1 MRRIALMVFRLLY
14 KAFYYFYHI
23 CKCASREDI
32 SYEEGFRW
40 IKRTT
45 ILANRAGRVKIEAHG
60 LENLPEKDGFI
71 MFPNHQ
77 GLFDVLVFFESCP
90 RPFAFVIKKE
100 AADIILLKQ
109 VRKALGSLVMDR
121 EDIRQSMKV
130 IQTMAE
136 EVKKGRNFL
145 IFPEGTRSRQGNHT
159 LEFKGGTFKSAV
171 KAKCPIVPCA
181 LIDSFIPFDESSI
194 RPVTVH
200 LYYLKPLYYEEYQNM
215 KTTQIAEEVKRRI
228 DEAIAAH
235 EASAPRE

>member
-45 ILANRAGRVKIEAHG
+45 ILANRAGRVKIEAYG

-100 AADIILLKQ
+100 AANIILLKQ
-109 VRKALGSLVMDR
+109 VREALGSLVMDR

-181 LIDSFIPFDESSI
+181 LIDSFIPFDEKSI

-200 LYYLKPLYYEEYQNM
+200 LYYLKPLYCEEYQNM
-215 KTTQIAEEVKRRI
+215 KTTEIAEEVKRRI
-228 DEAIAAH
+228 DEQIEAH
-235 EASAPRE
+235 LQSRQK

>member
-45 ILANRAGRVKIEAHG
+45 ILANRAGRVKIEARG

-100 AADIILLKQ
+100 AANIILLKQ
-109 VRKALGSLVMDR
+109 VREALGSLVMDR

-181 LIDSFIPFDESSI
+181 LIDSFIPFDEKSI

-215 KTTQIAEEVKRRI
+215 KTTEIAEEVKRRI
-228 DEAIAAH
+228 DEQIEAH
-235 EASAPRE
+235 LQSRQK

>member
-100 AADIILLKQ
+100 AANIILLKQ
-109 VRKALGSLVMDR
+109 VREALGSLVMDR

-181 LIDSFIPFDESSI
+181 LIDSFIPFDEKSI

-200 LYYLKPLYYEEYQNM
+200 LYYLKPLYYEGYQNM
-215 KTTQIAEEVKRRI
+215 KTTEIAEEVKRRI
-228 DEAIAAH
+228 DEQIEAH
-235 EASAPRE
+235 LQSRQK

>member
-1 MRRIALMVFRLLY
+1 MVFRLLY

-45 ILANRAGRVKIEAHG
+45 VLANRAGRVKIEAHG

-100 AADIILLKQ
+100 AANIILLKQ
-109 VRKALGSLVMDR
+109 VREALGSLVMDR

-181 LIDSFIPFDESSI
+181 LIDSFIPFDEKSI

-215 KTTQIAEEVKRRI
+215 KTTEIAEEVKRRI
-228 DEAIAAH
+228 DEQIEAH
-235 EASAPRE
+235 LQSRQK

>member
-100 AADIILLKQ
+100 AANIILLKQ
-109 VRKALGSLVMDR
+109 VREALGSLVMDR

-171 KAKCPIVPCA
+171 KAKCPIVP
-181 LIDSFIPFDESSI
+181 
-194 RPVTVH
+194 
-200 LYYLKPLYYEEYQNM
+200 
-215 KTTQIAEEVKRRI
+215 
-228 DEAIAAH
+228 
-235 EASAPRE
+235 

>member
-1 MRRIALMVFRLLY
+1 MVFRLLY

-32 SYEEGFRW
+32 SYEEGFLW

-100 AADIILLKQ
+100 AANIILLKQ
-109 VRKALGSLVMDR
+109 VREALGSLVMDR

-181 LIDSFIPFDESSI
+181 LIDSFIPFDEKSI

-215 KTTQIAEEVKRRI
+215 KTTEIAEEVKRRI
-228 DEAIAAH
+228 DEQIEAH
-235 EASAPRE
+235 LQSRQK

>member
-100 AADIILLKQ
+100 AANIILLKQ
-109 VRKALGSLVMDR
+109 VREALGSLVMDR

-181 LIDSFIPFDESSI
+181 LIDSFIPFDEKSI

-215 KTTQIAEEVKRRI
+215 KTTEIAEEVKRRI
-228 DEAIAAH
+228 DEQIEAH
-235 EASAPRE
+235 LQSRQK

>member
-100 AADIILLKQ
+100 AANIILLKQ
-109 VRKALGSLVMDR
+109 VREALGSLVMDR

-181 LIDSFIPFDESSI
+181 LIDSFIPFDEKSI

-215 KTTQIAEEVKRRI
+215 KTTEIAEEVRRRI
-228 DEAIAAH
+228 DEQIEAH
-235 EASAPRE
+235 LQSRQK

>member
-100 AADIILLKQ
+100 AANIILLKQ
-109 VRKALGSLVMDR
+109 VREALGSLVMDR

-181 LIDSFIPFDESSI
+181 LIDSFIPFDEKSI
-194 RPVTVH
+194 RPITVH

-215 KTTQIAEEVKRRI
+215 KTTEIAEEVKRRI
-228 DEAIAAH
+228 DEQIEAH
-235 EASAPRE
+235 LQSRQK

>member
-1 MRRIALMVFRLLY
+1 MVFRLLY

-100 AADIILLKQ
+100 AANIILLKQ
-109 VRKALGSLVMDR
+109 VREALGSLVMDR

-130 IQTMAE
+130 IQTMAKKK
-136 EVKKGRNFL
+136 KKGRNFL

-181 LIDSFIPFDESSI
+181 LIDSFIPFDEKSI

-215 KTTQIAEEVKRRI
+215 KTTEIAEEVKRRI
-228 DEAIAAH
+228 DEQIEAH
-235 EASAPRE
+235 LQSRQK

>member
-1 MRRIALMVFRLLY
+1 MKRIALMVFRLLY

-100 AADIILLKQ
+100 AANIILLKQ
-109 VRKALGSLVMDR
+109 VREALGSLVMDR

-181 LIDSFIPFDESSI
+181 LIDSFIPFDEKSI

-215 KTTQIAEEVKRRI
+215 KTTEIAEEVKRRI
-228 DEAIAAH
+228 DEQIEAH
-235 EASAPRE
+235 L

>member
-1 MRRIALMVFRLLY
+1 MVFRLLY

-100 AADIILLKQ
+100 AANIILLKQ
-109 VRKALGSLVMDR
+109 VREALGSLVMDR

-181 LIDSFIPFDESSI
+181 LIDSFIPFDEKSI

-215 KTTQIAEEVKRRI
+215 KTTEIAEEVKRRI
-228 DEAIAAH
+228 DEQIEAH
-235 EASAPRE
+235 LQSRQK

>member
-1 MRRIALMVFRLLY
+1 MVFRLLY

-100 AADIILLKQ
+100 AANIILLKQ
-109 VRKALGSLVMDR
+109 VREALGSLVMDR

-181 LIDSFIPFDESSI
+181 LIDSFIPFDEKSI
-194 RPVTVH
+194 RPITVH

-215 KTTQIAEEVKRRI
+215 KTTEIAEEVKRRI
-228 DEAIAAH
+228 DEQIEAH
-235 EASAPRE
+235 LQSRQK

>member
-14 KAFYYFYHI
+14 RAFYYFYHI

-100 AADIILLKQ
+100 AANIILLKQ
-109 VRKALGSLVMDR
+109 VREALGSLVMDR

-181 LIDSFIPFDESSI
+181 LIDSFIPFDEKSI

-215 KTTQIAEEVKRRI
+215 KTTEIAEEVKRRI
-228 DEAIAAH
+228 DEQIEAH
-235 EASAPRE
+235 LQSRQK

>member
-100 AADIILLKQ
+100 AANIILLKQ
-109 VRKALGSLVMDR
+109 VREALGSLVMDR

-136 EVKKGRNFL
+136 EVKKGRDFL

-181 LIDSFIPFDESSI
+181 LIDSFIPFDEKSI

-215 KTTQIAEEVKRRI
+215 KTTEIAEEVKRRI
-228 DEAIAAH
+228 DEQIEAH
-235 EASAPRE
+235 LQSRQK